1 MEPAACQIYLSLHCY
16 NGQLRK
22 IGEAAF
28 LGGTFGLLC
37 KTCKWGLEETTEEL
51 AKTCW
56 RVCSYASTVV
66 MRRPFAI
73 SFWFFRICLR
83 FWQKKNKYSLR
94 EEVRCV
100 RPASTIF
107 CSKNFAFCDMLVP
120 SALLTIKQN
129 ELHFKET
136 YKRPKTRRL
145 ALAVRTSSV
154 VHTMQ
159 WMVIHNVENNFVLSI
174 RHVEAATKNL
184 CMFKKLSRCEFRI
197 EHLLNFLKICVCLR
211 NWAGARS

>member
-1 MEPAACQIYLSLHCY
+1 
-16 NGQLRK
+16 
-22 IGEAAF
+22 
-28 LGGTFGLLC
+28 
-37 KTCKWGLEETTEEL
+37 
-51 AKTCW
+51 
-56 RVCSYASTVV
+56 
-66 MRRPFAI
+66 
-73 SFWFFRICLR
+73 
-83 FWQKKNKYSLR
+83 
-94 EEVRCV
+94 
-100 RPASTIF
+100 
-107 CSKNFAFCDMLVP
+107 MLVP

-184 CMFKKLSRCEFRI
+184 CMFKKLSRCSILNSLILSYSDKSFISALRQDASGPSRVPGGS
-197 EHLLNFLKICVCLR
+197 HLYLWRGNVSTKPVY
-211 NWAGARS
+211 